1 MRHWGECF
9 FDLIPQGEVC
19 PPPSVYKSNT
29 RKKNTRPIKKDG
41 CCKYFN
47 KNRARK
53 PYYTNLTGKTRYKRS
68 SAEPDGVTTQG

>member
-9 FDLIPQGEVC
+9 LTLFRRERFVSAAVIKVIPAKKH
-19 PPPSVYKSNT
+19 PPN
-29 RKKNTRPIKKDG
+29 KKDG

>member
-9 FDLIPQGEVC
+9 FDLIPQGEGC
-19 PPPSVYKSNT
+19 LRRNYKSNT
-29 RKKNTRPIKKDG
+29 RKKTPAQKKDG

>member
-19 PPPSVYKSNT
+19 PPAAFIKVIPA
-29 RKKNTRPIKKDG
+29 KKHPPNKKDG